1 MTVDS
6 TTDPAS
12 PAPAEDRQSPASSS
26 GRNTEAESIRDTL
39 ECVVLPARPDAVPS
53 DRPPIEIYLGTEP
66 AQYRANRVFVYSIE
80 KVRDP
85 GREVRIYLMSL
96 LPGFNRR
103 FWTTGFT
110 NYRFALPAL
119 AGGEGRA
126 IYNDEDQIYL
136 TDPGVLFDHEMGGAA
151 VLSISDT
158 ESSVMLVD
166 CERMADVW
174 TLDGAQNDWK
184 RDLLRSASKATGLR
198 GELDPGWNARDEE
211 FKPGESHLLHYTTLH
226 TQPWRPFPERF
237 VYQKGSH
244 TQLWHD
250 LEQEAIDVGF
260 ELFRREAPSRVFAAH
275 LERLR
280 ALPRSEMGSGI
291 GVSGEIAGAV
301 EDLSRRSKAR
311 SILELTPDLRG
322 DGEQRPGRFGL
333 DVERR
338 IGLLEWL
345 GGLGTEETFDGVV
358 CVDGLE
364 ALPVWDIPW
373 IVDELFA
380 RAKDFVFVAARCP
393 EASPRRRFMFP
404 PAGTT
409 HTPDWW
415 RSHFE
420 AAAARH
426 PTKSWVLMTAR
437 GNDFASDRIWVHCGG
452 PRLDSTPPTVW
463 TLTDAAPGNE
473 TQVGALAQ
481 ALGWPTTSLCPT
493 LSAAASLPFV
503 GQGAHLRGLEN
514 ESRDREA
521 LVAPWPDL
529 LIVAG
534 RRVAPVARW
543 VREESRGRTLVV
555 ALGAKAATPADLVD
569 LAVTPR
575 GARLFPHPNRF
586 EVDRPLVPI
595 AREPAAN
602 NKWRDKILET
612 PGPRLVFLIGSGT
625 RRLGLDRAG
634 AERLG
639 RVVAES
645 AAGLGA
651 SILISASRHADAAVF
666 EGCMRG
672 VGRVAFVHQATRD
685 QRVDEQPWPSLVEGA
700 DLFVV
705 AGLGEATLA
714 EVTATGRPVFL
725 SPQRS
730 GVTGPLESLRD
741 RIVQAVVDR
750 AEARPENDRGTTRPQ
765 EGLELIC
772 AKLISRGWVRPR
784 RDVEA
789 LRGRLVRNGRARLL
803 RGPIRGGDLEGF
815 ARPVEPEVLRVA
827 TKVET
832 MLGVRS
838 PAEGHES

>member
-1 MTVDS
+1 
-6 TTDPAS
+6 
-12 PAPAEDRQSPASSS
+12 
-26 GRNTEAESIRDTL
+26 
-39 ECVVLPARPDAVPS
+39 
-53 DRPPIEIYLGTEP
+53 
-66 AQYRANRVFVYSIE
+66 
-80 KVRDP
+80 
-85 GREVRIYLMSL
+85 MSL

-110 NYRFALPAL
+110 NYRFAIPAL
-119 AGGEGRA
+119 AGGRGRA

-136 TDPGVLFDHEMGGAA
+136 TDPGLLFDHEMGEAG
-151 VLSISDT
+151 VLSISDS

-184 RDLLRSASKATGLR
+184 RNLLRRASKASGFR
-198 GELDPGWNARDEE
+198 GDLESGWNARDEE
-211 FKPGESHLLHYTTLH
+211 FVPGESHLLHYTTLH

-250 LEQEAIDVGF
+250 LEREAIDAGF
-260 ELFRREAPSRVFAAH
+260 ELFRREAPSRVFTTH
-275 LERLR
+275 LERLQ

-291 GVSGEIAGAV
+291 GVSREVTGAI

-345 GGLGTEETFDGVV
+345 SGVGTEQEFDGVV

-364 ALPVWDIPW
+364 SLPVWDIPW
-373 IVDELFA
+373 IIEELFA
-380 RAKDFVFVAARCP
+380 RASGFVFVAARCP
-393 EASPRRRFMFP
+393 EALPRRRFMFP

-415 RSHFE
+415 RSHLE
-420 AAAARH
+420 TASARH
-426 PTKSWVLMTAR
+426 PGISWVLMTAR
-437 GNDFASDRIWVHCGG
+437 GNDLASDRIHIHRGG
-452 PRLDSTPPTVW
+452 PRIDSTPPTVW
-463 TLTDAAPGNE
+463 TLTDGEPGND

-481 ALGWPTTSLCPT
+481 ALGWPTTPLRPA
-493 LSAAASLPFV
+493 LRALADLPLM
-503 GQGAHLRGLEN
+503 GQGAHLRGLEPH
-514 ESRDREA
+514 SRDRAA

-529 LIVAG
+529 VIVAG

-543 VREESRGRTLVV
+543 IREESRGRTLVV
-555 ALGAKAATPADLVD
+555 ALGAKAATPADAVD
-569 LAVTPR
+569 LAVTPS
-575 GARLFPHPNRF
+575 GAKLFPHPNRF
-586 EVDRPLVPI
+586 EVHRPLVP
-595 AREPAAN
+595 AMPAPASN
-602 NKWRDKILET
+602 NKWRERVLAT
-612 PGPRLVFLIGSGT
+612 PEPRLVFLIGSGT

-651 SILISASRHADAAVF
+651 SVLISASRHADRPVF
-666 EGCMRG
+666 EACLRG
-672 VGRVAFVHQATRD
+672 VGDGALVHRATRD
-685 QRVDEQPWPSLVEGA
+685 QTADEQAWPSLVEGA
-700 DLFVV
+700 DLFVL

-725 SPQRS
+725 APQRS
-730 GVTGPLESLRD
+730 GVTGFWEGTRD
-741 RIVQAVVDR
+741 RIVQAIVDR

-772 AKLISRGWVRPR
+772 AKLIAGGWIRPR

-803 RGPIRGGDLEGF
+803 RGPIRGADLEGF
-815 ARPVEPEVLRVA
+815 TSPVEPEVLRVA
-827 TKVET
+827 IKVEK
-832 MLGVRS
+832 MLGVGS
-838 PAEGHES
+838 QEEGHGS